1 MTIKTHGR
9 MMTNKTIGADQLAV
23 SDYGTD
29 NQALVTDG
37 AGSIRWA
44 TVGIGGSVGSSTYVE
59 NIFAG
64 DDSKTKFQMTATAAL
79 EESLLVFVDGVAQ
92 PTSAFTLTSSGVGI
106 GANSQLDEINVSP
119 ALATGQQ
126 LRVCHLG
133 INTAIADGS
142 ITGAKLSFPPAA
154 GGDLLYHNGTQY
166 DRFPIGTAGQLFATN
181 GAATAPE
188 WILGD
193 TAGDILFYNG
203 TNYEKL
209 GIGTAGQL
217 LATNA
222 GATAPYWLNATTA
235 ALPAVG
241 ADGNV
246 LTSDGSDWS
255 SQPPLGGVG
264 GELVS
269 IQSFTATNANHPGL
283 SHTWTRPSGVTRIRV
298 CIVGGGGGSWSSGGA
313 NQGTSGG
320 AGGAGYCESIFD
332 VTNVSTA
339 TILVGAGGLSA
350 GNPGSLATPSTFTAT
365 GLTTMT
371 AGGGQPQ
378 QNPNVAGGSGGTAT
392 GGQLNIP
399 GGIGKH
405 NTAGISNVGNPADGG
420 LAGGPFGARIGRG
433 RNGCPETGQGQPGY
447 CKIYEYSD
455 ASASLVGEKLVSHQ
469 LFTSSSTATGTW
481 TKPANITKIKVYVVG
496 PGGASGHTV
505 GTSHS
510 GMGGGGG
517 CALSVL
523 DVTNV
528 TSYPYVIGGTSIS
541 GNLTV
546 TSVDS
551 SFNTTIVGGAGGSS
565 AGGGT
570 AGGSGGNATGGQL
583 NFTGASGESSDGS
596 GAGPLGGNIGRG
608 KLSEQPQSGWQGS
621 GGSAAILVEEYS
633 DASLVSGGS
642 LVPTG
647 VLNPYAG
654 ATAPAGWLLCFG
666 QAISRTVYST
676 LFTAIGTTYGVGDG
690 STTFLLPDMRGRAVA
705 GQDDMGGTSANILT
719 AAAADTLGGTL
730 GTETHKHSPDGVAG
744 NPIGEYD
751 GATSGNDRQA
761 MTMESSIQPTIILN
775 YIIKT

>member
-59 NIFAG
+59 NIFSG
-64 DDSKTKFQMTATAAL
+64 DGSKTKFQMTATAAL

-92 PTSAFTLTSSGVGI
+92 PTSAFTLSSSGAGI
-106 GANSQLDEINVSP
+106 GVGGNLDEINISP
-119 ALATGQQ
+119 ALVTGQQ

-209 GIGTAGQL
+209 GIGIAGQL

-246 LTSDGSDWS
+246 LTSDGTNWASET
-255 SQPPLGGVG
+255 PLGGVG

-269 IQSFTATNANHPGL
+269 IQLFDLNNFDTAGNGHGAGNSAPGPYIL
-283 SHTWTRPSGVTRIRV
+283 GTGTWTKPAGVQRIEV
-298 CIVGGGGGSWSSGGA
+298 WVVGGGGSNSSNSQGGSTAGCP
-313 NQGTSGG
+313 G
-320 AGGAGYCESIFD
+320 AGGGGVAYSVFD
-332 VTNVSTA
+332 VTNISSA
-339 TILVGAGGLSA
+339 TYEIGMGGKSWLIGATTNNSSG
-350 GNPGSLATPSTFTAT
+350 PSEFVID
-365 GLTTMT
+365 GVTMT
-371 AGGGQPQ
+371 A
-378 QNPNVAGGSGGTAT
+378 NGGSQSTSGSASTGGTAT
-392 GGQLNIP
+392 GGNLLNEPGTGNLAGSDSERGINTLAP
-399 GGIGKH
+399 LKRLGLGAEACAGGGSNGGNAGGIFIK
-405 NTAGISNVGNPADGG
+405 
-420 LAGGPFGARIGRG
+420 
-433 RNGCPETGQGQPGY
+433 
-447 CKIYEYSD
+447 EYSD
-455 ASASLVGEKLVSHQ
+455 ASAHLVGEKLVSSQ
-469 LFTSSSTATGTW
+469 LLTSSGTW
-481 TKPANITKIKVYVVG
+481 TRPANITKIEVFVVG
-496 PGGASGHTV
+496 GGGNSTSPGSG
-505 GTSHS
+505 GTT
-510 GMGGGGG
+510 MGGGGG
-517 CALSVL
+517 GTAYSIL
-523 DVTNV
+523 DVTNLATAV
-528 TSYPYVIGGTSIS
+528 YT
-541 GNLTV
+541 
-546 TSVDS
+546 
-551 SFNTTIVGGAGGSS
+551 VGGATVASTFVGATTLTGTAGASCTSETVFGAGGIPTGGQINYPGSPGGYTSTQYTHSMQGHSWFGGSFGNGAV
-565 AGGGT
+565 AGGGN
-570 AGGSGGNATGGQL
+570 AAVRSGT
-583 NFTGASGESSDGS
+583 DGCVY
-596 GAGPLGGNIGRG
+596 I
-608 KLSEQPQSGWQGS
+608 K
-621 GGSAAILVEEYS
+621 EYT

-654 ATAPAGWLLCFG
+654 ATAPAGWLLCYG
-666 QAISRTVYST
+666 QAISRTTYST

-690 STTFLLPDMRGRAVA
+690 STTFLLPDMRGRVAA
-705 GQDDMGGTSANILT
+705 GQDDMGGTSADRLT
-719 AAAADTLGGTL
+719 TAGGGLDGDTLGAAGGSQNHTTNWHGNVTSAADEAVVTSL
-730 GTETHKHSPDGVAG
+730 GNLP
-744 NPIGEYD
+744 
-751 GATSGNDRQA
+751 
-761 MTMESSIQPTIILN
+761 PTIILN